1 MFQKRVVQTKSI
13 KFRVVRLE
21 IRALTRKW
29 AHVRSFIY
37 MLLRFNHC
45 LPGGQDSPFGE
56 GVTRWNLIV
65 LVTMHVATSWSKYIY
80 EMFFQE
86 VLEHTDEQ

>member
-1 MFQKRVVQTKSI
+1 MGARPI
-13 KFRVVRLE
+13 IHL
-21 IRALTRKW
+21 
-29 AHVRSFIY
+29 HVTIA
-37 MLLRFNHC
+37 LLRFNHC

-65 LVTMHVATSWSKYIY
+65 LVTMHVATFWSKYIY

-86 VLEHTDEQ
+86 VFEHTDEQ

>member
-13 KFRVVRLE
+13 KFRVMRLE

-37 MLLRFNHC
+37 MSQWHC

-65 LVTMHVATSWSKYIY
+65 LVTMHVATFWSKYIY

-86 VLEHTDEQ
+86 VSEHTDEQ